1 MLIIFITGGGVL
13 DPVGILLGFATV
25 YSVRALKKPIKRAAV
40 IATSHVF
47 GAVDK
52 SKESLYNMKEGVE
65 DIIAEVY
72 YENLKRNQLILNEEK
87 KEERDDIFN

>member
-25 YSVRALKKPIKRAAV
+25 YSVKAFKKPIKRAAV
-40 IATSHVF
+40 ITTSHIF

-65 DIIAEVY
+65 DIIAEAY
-72 YENLKRNQLILNEEK
+72 YENLKRNQLILDEEEK
-87 KEERDDIFN
+87 EEEDEIFN